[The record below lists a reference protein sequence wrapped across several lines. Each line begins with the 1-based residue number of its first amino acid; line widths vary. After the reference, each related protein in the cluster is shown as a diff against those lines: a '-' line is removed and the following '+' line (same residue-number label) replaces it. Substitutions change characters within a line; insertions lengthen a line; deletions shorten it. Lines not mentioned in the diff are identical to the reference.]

1 MPRGTALLPGGAT
14 QLSGG
19 ATPPL
24 RGVPLSEA
32 TPPPG
37 EILRQHLGQPS
48 RGSVWKKEI
57 RSLEGVPPLGRVAP
71 LEETLRLGREGPPRE
86 ARSRKEAPRLKLKLL
101 MKSVLVL
108 LPALMQA
115 DKSQLKENYLP
126 PGRSALP
133 ALGMT
138 VQRSRGS
145 PRSPVPPSEEW
156 PPPPPM
162 ANGEMTEEPPPP
174 HLVRTA
180 RGPSSKTGEV
190 GGREGTQPLRR
201 HRPLMGDC
209 ATPWPATIGL
219 AQEKIPRGRD
229 HMSRR
234 GGGGQLPAGAA
245 RGDSLLAA
253 GRRFL
258 LPPLPREP
266 PMHRGSTE
274 PTGGLGR
281 IAERSRGV
289 TKLRARKG
297 EREARDTCS

>member
-1 MPRGTALLPGGAT
+1 MPRGTTLLPGGAT

-24 RGVPLSEA
+24 EGAPPSGA
-32 TPPPG
+32 TSLPG
-37 EILRQHLGQPS
+37 EILRQHLGPLS
-48 RGSVWKKEI
+48 RGSVWREEI
-57 RSLEGVPPLGRVAP
+57 RSQEGVPPLGGIAP
-71 LEETLRLGREGPPRE
+71 LEETPQLGREGPPRE

-115 DKSQLKENYLP
+115 DKWQLKENYLP
-126 PGRSALP
+126 PRRSALP

-180 RGPSSKTGEV
+180 RGPSSKTGEA
-190 GGREGTQPLRR
+190 GGREGAKPLCG
-201 HRPLMGDC
+201 HRPLKGDC
-209 ATPWPATIGL
+209 ATPWPATICP
-219 AQEKIPRGRD
+219 AQERIPRGRD

-245 RGDSLLAA
+245 RGDSPPAA

-266 PMHRGSTE
+266 PMHRGSAE

-289 TKLRARKG
+289 PKPLARKG
-297 EREARDTCS
+297 